1 MGFLSGQTDA
11 KCPMLFVKMTQTG
24 FFSLSLKRHTSLRYS
39 ITGIPESARRARR
52 LFYLSSDMDNIGK
65 SGEKEAEHN
74 YYNIS

>member
-11 KCPMLFVKMTQTG
+11 KCLMLFVKPTQTV
-24 FFSLSLKRHTSLRYS
+24 FFSLSLKKHTSLWYS
-39 ITGIPESARRARR
+39 ITGLPESARRARR
-52 LFYLSSDMDNIGK
+52 LFYLSLVMDKIGK